1 MQLFFRQQAVKK
13 IFKTYP
19 HFSGLILA
27 FYVNQI
33 GNRNG
38 ITTSGQA
45 QQFRLSQNIRLPMY
59 GAIQNRI
66 QH

>member
-1 MQLFFRQQAVKK
+1 MQLFFWQQAVKK
-13 IFKTYP
+13 IFKTCPY
-19 HFSGLILA
+19 FSGLVLS
-27 FYVNQI
+27 FYINQI
-33 GNRNG
+33 GNCNSV
-38 ITTSGQA
+38 TTSSQT